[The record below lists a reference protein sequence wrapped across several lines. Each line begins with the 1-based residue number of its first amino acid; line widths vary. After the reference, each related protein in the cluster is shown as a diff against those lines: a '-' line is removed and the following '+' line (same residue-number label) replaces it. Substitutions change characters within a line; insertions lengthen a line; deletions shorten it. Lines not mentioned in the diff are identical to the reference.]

1 MKTENN
7 SHISN
12 EKQSKIIMSAKRK
25 ARWNT
30 ILLVLS
36 IIFLILPFG
45 YLSTLIYYKVN
56 DRANNEI
63 LVLETIYSLTEPNL
77 QVSDTKVELKFA
89 PFFGLHLSAPL
100 YKEIGSETLKAG
112 EYDSDLA
119 LGFNRN
125 ESVNLTVKENTMN
138 LRDREFS
145 FVYPSQDIPSRLMNG
160 WDKLNEIPEGTVTE
174 AFLSLDKSYHPKELE
189 SLLLDYDIKVVWNAV
204 DTGLEDEMLDKDG
217 SVVTPIGY
225 PEENT
230 TPSNSSFTEE
240 DNKDLFL
247 EQLNYLDEQEKIAT
261 SIMGEASIATKE
273 RLNYISQNG
282 IKLYGVVITG
292 PTKEIHKLRAQ
303 KEIRGIHIGEVEF
316 WNWSKSE

>member
-1 MKTENN
+1 MKTEND

-30 ILLVLS
+30 IFLVLS

-45 YLSTLIYYKVN
+45 YLSTLIYYKVD

-63 LVLETIYSLTEPNL
+63 FVLETIYSLTQPNL
-77 QVSDTKVELKFA
+77 QVSDTEIELEFT

-112 EYDSDLA
+112 EYDSDIS

-125 ESVNLTVKENTMN
+125 ESVNLTVKENPMN
-138 LRDREFS
+138 LRDKEFS
-145 FVYPSQDIPSRLMNG
+145 FVYPKQEIPNRLTNG
-160 WDKLNEIPEGTVTE
+160 WDNLNKIPEGTVTE
-174 AFLSLDKSYHPKELE
+174 AFLSLDKDYTPEEVE
-189 SLLLDYDIKVVWNAV
+189 SLLSDYDIKVVWNAV
-204 DTGLEDEMLDKDG
+204 DTGFEDEMLDKNG

-225 PEENT
+225 PEENAA
-230 TPSNSSFTEE
+230 PSNSSFTEK

-247 EQLNYLDEQEKIAT
+247 EQLNYLDEQEKIAA
-261 SIMGEASIATKE
+261 SILGEASIAAKE

-282 IKLYGVVITG
+282 IKLYGVAVTG
-292 PTKEIHKLRAQ
+292 PTKEIQKLGAQ

-316 WNWSKSE
+316 WNWNKSE